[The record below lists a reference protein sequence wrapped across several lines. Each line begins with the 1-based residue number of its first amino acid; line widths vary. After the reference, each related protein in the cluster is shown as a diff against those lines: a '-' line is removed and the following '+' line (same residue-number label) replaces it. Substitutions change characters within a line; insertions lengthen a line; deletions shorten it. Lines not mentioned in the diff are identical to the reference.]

1 MHCMQLIVRFMVQYA
16 MCVLLRSYFVQP
28 VAFTG
33 IYLYLSLFEI
43 LMVQK
48 IEMHLLLADPMNVMG
63 DVST

>member
-1 MHCMQLIVRFMVQYA
+1 MQLIVRFMVQYA

-33 IYLYLSLFEI
+33 IYLSLFEI

>member
-33 IYLYLSLFEI
+33 IYLSLFEI